1 MICLAIETLG
11 MILVRHQCTPPQ
23 PADPAANPAPPR
35 LLSRLPLEKRGPL
48 ISQSVQDHYVSITT
62 TAGSHL
68 VLIRRADAITEASP
82 TPGLQVHRSHWVAL
96 DQVKA
101 ARRTPE
107 AAILTPTG
115 GAEIPVARSRPKAV
129 LAAGLLAA
137 PASKAV
143 SCPPIALC
151 CALPRCY
158 MLWQPP
164 LPESAKC
171 LPESAK

>member
-11 MILVRHQCTPPQ
+11 MILVRHQCTAPQ

-68 VLIRRADAITEASP
+68 VLIRLADAITEASP
-82 TPGLQVHRSHWVAL
+82 TPGLQFHRSHWVAL

-107 AAILTPTG
+107 AAILTLTG
-115 GAEIPVARSRPKAV
+115 TAEIPVARSRLKAV

-137 PASKAV
+137 PARKAV
-143 SCPPIALC
+143 
-151 CALPRCY
+151 
-158 MLWQPP
+158 
-164 LPESAKC
+164 
-171 LPESAK
+171 